1 MFYPYLSNYLCYL
14 NNGLIK
20 MFHRNISIIH
30 KIQRT
35 NAKIT
40 AAPTGTA
47 VISYSQK
54 KINNIDL
61 SDTLVV

>member
-1 MFYPYLSNYLCYL
+1 
-14 NNGLIK
+14 
-20 MFHRNISIIH
+20 MFHQNISIIH

-35 NAKIT
+35 NAKVT

-61 SDTLVV
+61 PDTFIV

>member
-1 MFYPYLSNYLCYL
+1 MFQWN
-14 NNGLIK
+14 I
-20 MFHRNISIIH
+20 RNRFT
-30 KIQRT
+30 K

-61 SDTLVV
+61 SDTFIV